1 METLVPENLGHCNFK
16 TLHMSKLLLLISV
29 FCLNTV
35 IVIAGNES
43 SDTIPQKPKHPLAF
57 SGYQGGM
64 MFHSGYVTSREYSI
78 YDNTGAVVEK
88 IKSSGSPIGIGGA
101 LRINFGEHL
110 RIGTE
115 GYVSTLHSKNN
126 SYSSVGWGGLL
137 VDSKWEIKRWTIFTG
152 AVIGGGSVKS
162 LIHFNNTP
170 NDYTLDE
177 YTSFRKYA
185 FCAVAP
191 FFGAEYALTS
201 KIHLVMKADYL
212 LNVSNFQDDYPSGIR
227 LFIGFMFCH

>member
-1 METLVPENLGHCNFK
+1 MP
-16 TLHMSKLLLLISV
+16 KLLLLILV

-35 IVIAGNES
+35 IVIAGNEK

-64 MFHSGYVTSREYSI
+64 MFNFGYVASREYSI

-110 RIGTE
+110 RIGAE

-126 SYSSVGWGGLL
+126 SYNQIGWGGLL

-162 LIHFNNTP
+162 LIHLNNTP
-170 NDYTLDE
+170 NDYILDE